1 MKEATIDKVIEI
13 LNANIEGAE
22 ITDKNLDE
30 SLSEMGMDS
39 LTFIKVVVSLEEVFE
54 CEIPDSKLLLGEM
67 NTTNKIFGILKDIYV
82 TM

>member
-1 MKEATIDKVIEI
+1 MKEVTIDKVIEV

-39 LTFIKVVVSLEEVFE
+39 LTFIKVVVSLEDVFE
-54 CEIPDSKLLLGEM
+54 CEIPDSKLLFGEM

-82 TM
+82 PM